1 MAAQGF
7 LLNASFLLILLVLAK
22 PLGSGLARLIAA
34 VPLPGVAGVERI
46 LWRTLGITDHEMN
59 WRQYLLA
66 LLTLNLLGLGILF
79 CLLFWQEWLPLNPQR
94 LPGLSWDL
102 ALNTAVSFVTNT
114 NWQAYSGEST
124 LSYFSQMAG
133 LTVQISCRRRPGLRW
148 FCAYPRL
155 YAPECAHAG

>member
-7 LLNASFLLILLVLAK
+7 LLIASFLLILLVLAK

-66 LLTLNLLGLGILF
+66 LLTSI
-79 CLLFWQEWLPLNPQR
+79 C
-94 LPGLSWDL
+94 WDW
-102 ALNTAVSFVTNT
+102 ASCFAC
-114 NWQAYSGEST
+114 YSGRS
-124 LSYFSQMAG
+124 G
-133 LTVQISCRRRPGLRW
+133 CP
-148 FCAYPRL
+148 
-155 YAPECAHAG
+155 